1 MPYKDLPNKLVFEM
15 FVMEK
20 YLIKKR
26 ERERKTVSV
35 PYISIQKIS

>member
-26 ERERKTVSV
+26 EREKEKLCQCHIFLYKR
-35 PYISIQKIS
+35 